1 MKMKGIPFIR
11 LQSGTSAIDASGRKT
26 FGSFRKDGSFTM
38 RYIFVFIFLNMLVVS
53 SFAEEPAK
61 PDNSNKGDAL
71 QESLSSSS
79 IYSKEWF
86 RQKEEEYSAARTNQ
100 VDLIR
105 YAVETEKLADE
116 CQDPAP
122 KARLLGLAG
131 SAYRAAATDKD
142 GFDKAKEIFTQA
154 IKLDADDGVTLSC
167 MRQLADLETAFQ
179 NTPAALALLEEMER
193 RLTSET
199 NSMHPGRKEMY
210 LQHIYPK
217 LAGAK
222 KRMGQI
228 DESIAIREKTLDML
242 GDRDRAEMMLEN
254 ARQFSANKEYERAV
268 QGYARL
274 FKEYPDFGREDGR
287 VVYILME
294 EIGAHGYT
302 NSVDIVPLLIE
313 IWEDPRNRDY
323 LSVFYAGHHLINHL
337 NRMEDERIYKYGDE
351 LNARIKEAMKTNSL
365 EDIKKYNLELFQAQ
379 ALQYMAMLAA
389 HNKGVRRPDA
399 KERLQ
404 EYIETSPTGS
414 GIQQVAET
422 YAELER
428 EEKEAE
434 ALKMRQWRTRFF
446 AFLIVVVA
454 FIPVYFLSKSRGGGN
469 PV

>member
-1 MKMKGIPFIR
+1 MKGIPFIR

-122 KARLLGLAG
+122 KARLLRLVG
-131 SAYRAAATDKD
+131 SAYLAAASDMG
-142 GFDKAKEIFTQA
+142 GFNKAKEIFTQA
-154 IKLDADDGVTLSC
+154 IELDADDYVTVDC
-167 MRQLADLETAFQ
+167 MRQLADLESGVFQ
-179 NTPAALALLEEMER
+179 NAPVALALFEEMER
-193 RLTSET
+193 RLISET
-199 NSMHPGRKEMY
+199 NSMPPGQKKMF
-210 LQHIYPK
+210 LQNMYPK
-217 LAGAK
+217 MAYAK
-222 KRMGQI
+222 QKLGQI
-228 DESIAIREKTLDML
+228 DESIALREKMLDIL
-242 GDRDRAEMMLEN
+242 PDRDRAEMLLEN
-254 ARQFSANKEYERAV
+254 ARQFSANKEYEKAV

-302 NSVDIVPLLIE
+302 NSVDIVPLLTK

-337 NRMEDERIYKYGDE
+337 DRMEDERIYKYGDE
-351 LNARIKEAMKTNSL
+351 LNARIKEAMKTNSV

-454 FIPVYFLSKSRGGGN
+454 FIPVYFLSKSRGDGN